1 MSKNRWEEFR
11 MHTEENEGNHPT
23 GEPKTENAG
32 KESAIA
38 RLEARIAELQRQ
50 IRENKGGKRID

>member
-1 MSKNRWEEFR
+1 

-23 GEPKTENAG
+23 GELKTENAG

-50 IRENKGGKRID
+50 IQKDKSRKKID